1 MTVAAKPSIAEALSK
16 VMAAVQGISK
26 NQRVTSGPAQF
37 SFRGVDAVVNVVGP
51 VLREHGVIV
60 VPHAVQE
67 IREERYETSNKKQM
81 HGVILHITWRFYG
94 PAGDYIEAASVGESS
109 DSGDKASPKAHSV
122 AYRTVLLQALCI
134 PTDEPDPDSQVHE
147 RAQAES
153 DEERE
158 ARQRAVSQQ
167 FIADFTMRIGDAL
180 TKINVASMDGELR
193 NRFHAG
199 VIDSATAKELKALL
213 DKRQEQID
221 VEQADKAHA

>member
-1 MTVAAKPSIAEALSK
+1 MTTAAKPSIAEALSK

-94 PAGDYIEAASVGESS
+94 PAGDFIEAASVGESS

-147 RAQAES
+147 RITE
-153 DEERE
+153 EERE
-158 ARQRAVSQQ
+158 AQQRAASQQ
-167 FIADFTMRIGDAL
+167 FVTDFTMRIGDAM
-180 TKINVASMDGELR
+180 TKVNVASLDGELR

-199 VIDSATAKELKALL
+199 VIDTETARELKALL
-213 DKRQEQID
+213 DRRQEQID